1 MMSKRIALGPVIA
14 LLCVSILLT
23 AVLTG
28 QIVKQNYN
36 AMLAGLPEQA
46 SRYEILDELDGIL
59 RANYYGSSDNAA
71 LRRAVA
77 KGYVSGLPDGYSR
90 YLTAQE
96 LQVYQ
101 SEAIGDMR
109 GIGVEPGRTAQ
120 GRIRVED
127 VLDGSPAKQEGIA
140 VGDVIMAVDS
150 VPVNAS
156 NYDETVQKISGGSR
170 TSVALTVRGKAG
182 ERTLTLP
189 TGFEAHSLSD
199 DHYEDVGYLRLTE
212 FYAGTAAQVQQ
223 AVDAFQQSGVRGLVI
238 DLRKN
243 KSENVAFAMQTLD
256 VFVPLSEEPAAR
268 LVDQKGETVESF
280 MTDAAAVNL
289 PMAVLVSS
297 GTKAAAELFAC
308 NLRAFGKASLVGT
321 RTGGLGLVR
330 KAFKLSNGDAVLL
343 CVGEMLP
350 CRGESFNGVGLE
362 PDLVSAEEAQ
372 SDALSKDGQFLA
384 AVAALRGEDAET
396 KGETAS

>member
-1 MMSKRIALGPVIA
+1 MSKRIALGPVIA
-14 LLCVSILLT
+14 LLCVCV
-23 AVLTG
+23 ALTG
-28 QIVKQNYN
+28 LITERVVKQSYN
-36 AMLAGLPEQA
+36 AVLAGLPEQA

-71 LRRAVA
+71 LRRAIA

-101 SEAIGDMR
+101 SESIGKMR
-109 GIGVEPGRTAQ
+109 GIGVECSRTAQ
-120 GRIRVED
+120 NRIRVDD
-127 VLDGSPAKQEGIA
+127 VADGSPAQQQA
-140 VGDVIMAVDS
+140 LSAGDVIVAVDAI
-150 VPVNAS
+150 PVNAS
-156 NYDETVQKISGGSR
+156 NYDEMVQKISGDQR
-170 TSVALTVRGKAG
+170 TSLALTVRNNKG

-189 TGFEAHSLSD
+189 TGFEAHSLTE
-199 DHYEDVGYLRLTE
+199 DHYEDIGYLKLTA

-223 AVDAFQQSGVRGLVI
+223 TVDAFVQSGVRALVI

-243 KSENVAFAMQTLD
+243 KSENVAYAMQTLD
-256 VFVPLSEEPAAR
+256 VFVPLSESPAAR
-268 LVDQKGETVESF
+268 LVDQTGETVESF

-289 PMAVLVSS
+289 PLAVLVSS
-297 GTKAAAELFAC
+297 GTQAAAELFAC

-321 RTGGLGLVR
+321 ATKGLGLVR

-350 CRGESFNGVGLE
+350 YRGESFNGTGLE
-362 PDLVSAEEAQ
+362 PDLAAAQ
-372 SDALSKDGQFLA
+372 ETQADALSKDSQFLA
-384 AVAALRGEDAET
+384 AVAALRGEDEGADR
-396 KGETAS
+396 GDMS